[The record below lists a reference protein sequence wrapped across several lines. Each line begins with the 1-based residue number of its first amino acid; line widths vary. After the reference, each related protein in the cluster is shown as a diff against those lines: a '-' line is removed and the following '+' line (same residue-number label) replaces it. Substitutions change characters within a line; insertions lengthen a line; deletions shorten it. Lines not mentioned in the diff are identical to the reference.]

1 MYVPL
6 GINFDDRIDSVQN
19 LVINLNLQ
27 NELVYSHKVKIQ

>member
-19 LVINLNLQ
+19 LMINLNLW
-27 NELVYSHKVKIQ
+27 NELVHSHKVKI